1 MTLFWL
7 VLFIVLALVELATV
21 NLVSIWFAIGAVITA
36 FVSLEIDNLMIH
48 LAVFTISSILLLL
61 ITKPLVKKLKKKETI
76 PTNLDRVIDKTGIVT
91 EDILKDE
98 IGEVKVLGKRW
109 SAYSDKEI
117 KKDNKVKVLS
127 INGVKLKVEEIKES
141 DN

>member
-7 VLFIVLALVELATV
+7 VLFVVLALFELVTV
-21 NLVSIWFAIGAVITA
+21 NLVSIWFSLGALITT
-36 FVSLEIDNLMIH
+36 FVSLVTDNLMIH

-61 ITKPLVKKLKKKETI
+61 LTKPFVKKMKKREGV
-76 PTNLDRVIDKTGIVT
+76 PTNLDMVIGKTGVVT
-91 EDILKDE
+91 EKIEKDG
-98 IGEVKVLGKRW
+98 IGEVKVLGKKW

-117 KKDNKVKVLS
+117 EENSKVKVLS

-141 DN
+141 D

>member
-7 VLFIVLALVELATV
+7 ALFVILALLELATI
-21 NLVSIWFAIGAVITA
+21 NLVSIWFAIGAIITT
-36 FVSLEIDNLMIH
+36 FVSLATDNIMIH
-48 LAVFTISSILLLL
+48 LAVFTITSILLLL
-61 ITKPLVKKLKKKETI
+61 LTKPFVKKIKKREVI
-76 PTNLDRVIDKTGIVT
+76 PTNLDRVIGKVGVVT
-91 EDILKDE
+91 EKIEKDG

-117 KKDNKVKVLS
+117 EENSKVKVLS

-141 DN
+141 D

>member
-7 VLFIVLALVELATV
+7 ISFVILSLFELITI
-21 NLVSIWFAIGAVITA
+21 NLVSIWFALGALIAA
-36 FVSLEIDNLMIH
+36 FVSLVTDNLMIL
-48 LAVFTISSILLLL
+48 LAVFTVSSLVLFIL
-61 ITKPLVKKLKKKETI
+61 TKPLVKKIKAREVV
-76 PTNLDRVIDKTGIVT
+76 PTNLDRVIGKSGVVT
-91 EDILKDE
+91 MEIAKDS

-117 KKDNKVKVLS
+117 EENSKVKVLA

-141 DN
+141 D

>member
-7 VLFIVLALVELATV
+7 VLFVVLALFELATV
-21 NLVSIWFAIGAVITA
+21 NLVSIWFSLGALITT
-36 FVSLEIDNLMIH
+36 FVSLATDNAMVH

-61 ITKPLVKKLKKKETI
+61 LTKPFVKKLKKRDVI
-76 PTNLDRVIDKTGIVT
+76 PTNLDRVIGKVGVVT
-91 EDILKDE
+91 ETIEKDD
-98 IGEVKVLGKRW
+98 IGEVKVLGKKW

-117 KKDNKVKVLS
+117 KENSKVKVLS

-141 DN
+141 D

>member
-7 VLFIVLALVELATV
+7 VLFVILALFELATV
-21 NLVSIWFAIGAVITA
+21 SLVSIWFSLGALIVT
-36 FVSLEIDNLMIH
+36 FVSLVTDNLMIH

-61 ITKPLVKKLKKKETI
+61 LTKPFVKKMKKREEV
-76 PTNLDRVIDKTGIVT
+76 PTNLDMVLGKTGVVT
-91 EDILKDE
+91 EKIEKDG
-98 IGEVKVLGKRW
+98 IGEVKVLGKKW

-117 KKDNKVKVLS
+117 EEHSKVKILS

-141 DN
+141 D

>member
-7 VLFIVLALVELATV
+7 VLFVVLALFELATV
-21 NLVSIWFAIGAVITA
+21 NLVSIWFSLGALIAT
-36 FVSLEIDNLMIH
+36 FVSLATDNLMIH

-61 ITKPLVKKLKKKETI
+61 LTKPFVKKMKKREGV
-76 PTNLDRVIDKTGIVT
+76 PTNLDMVIGKTGVVT
-91 EDILKDE
+91 EKIEKDG
-98 IGEVKVLGKRW
+98 IGEVKVLGKKW

-117 KKDNKVKVLS
+117 EENSKVKVLS

-141 DN
+141 D

>member
-7 VLFIVLALVELATV
+7 VLFVVLALFELVTV
-21 NLVSIWFAIGAVITA
+21 NLVSIWFSLGALITT
-36 FVSLEIDNLMIH
+36 FVSLATDNLMIH

-61 ITKPLVKKLKKKETI
+61 LTKPFVKKMKKREEV
-76 PTNLDRVIDKTGIVT
+76 PTNLDMVVGKTGVVT
-91 EDILKDE
+91 EKIEKDG
-98 IGEVKVLGKRW
+98 IGEVKVLGKKW

-117 KKDNKVKVLS
+117 EENSKVKILS

-141 DN
+141 D

>member
-7 VLFIVLALVELATV
+7 VLFVVLALFELATV
-21 NLVSIWFAIGAVITA
+21 NLVSIWFSLGALITT
-36 FVSLEIDNLMIH
+36 FVSLVTDNLMIH

-61 ITKPLVKKLKKKETI
+61 LTKPFVKKMKKREEV
-76 PTNLDRVIDKTGIVT
+76 PTNLDMVVGKTGVVT
-91 EDILKDE
+91 ETIEKDD
-98 IGEVKVLGKRW
+98 IGEVKVLGKKW

-117 KKDNKVKVLS
+117 KENSKVKVLS

-141 DN
+141 DK

>member
-7 VLFIVLALVELATV
+7 VLFIVLALFELATV
-21 NLVSIWFAIGAVITA
+21 NLVSIWFSLGALITT
-36 FVSLEIDNLMIH
+36 FVSLVTDNLMIH

-61 ITKPLVKKLKKKETI
+61 LTKPFVKKMKKREGV
-76 PTNLDRVIDKTGIVT
+76 PTNLDMVIGKTGVVT
-91 EDILKDE
+91 EKIEKDG
-98 IGEVKVLGKRW
+98 IGEVKVLGKKW

-117 KKDNKVKVLS
+117 EENSKVKILS

-141 DN
+141 D

>member
-7 VLFIVLALVELATV
+7 VLFVVLALFELATV
-21 NLVSIWFAIGAVITA
+21 NLVSIWFSLGALITT
-36 FVSLEIDNLMIH
+36 FVSLATDNVMVH

-61 ITKPLVKKLKKKETI
+61 LTKPFVKKLKKRDVI
-76 PTNLDRVIDKTGIVT
+76 PTNLDRVIGKVGVVT
-91 EDILKDE
+91 ETIEKDD
-98 IGEVKVLGKRW
+98 IGEVKVLGKKW

-117 KKDNKVKVLS
+117 KENSKVKVLS

-141 DN
+141 D